1 MSDAIVHRRNSPAP
15 ASTDG
20 WQRPAVLVAAGS
32 LAVALG
38 LLVYAADRPAGHAL
52 LIPAFPAFM
61 GGRLFGTLGQW
72 LPSFVHPFAFSLF
85 TAAALPSRATP
96 RYAACVAWCAV
107 NVAFEVGQHRQISA
121 HLATVV
127 HDFFGQS
134 SPARALANYFVRG
147 TFDIGD
153 IVAAVL
159 GALAAAA
166 VLRLAQS
173 IMEKSH
179 AT

>member
-1 MSDAIVHRRNSPAP
+1 MSDAIVHQRNSLAP

-20 WQRPAVLVAAGS
+20 WERPAVLVVAGC

-61 GGRLFGTLGQW
+61 AGRLFGTLGQW

-85 TAAALPSRATP
+85 TAAALSSRATP
-96 RYAACVAWCAV
+96 WYEACIAWCAV
-107 NVAFEVGQHRQISA
+107 NVAFEVGQHPQISA
-121 HLATVV
+121 RLATVIDDV
-127 HDFFGQS
+127 LGQS
-134 SPARALANYFVRG
+134 PPARALANYFVHG

-166 VLRLAQS
+166 VLRLTQS
-173 IMEKSH
+173 FLERHH
-179 AT
+179 AE

>member
-1 MSDAIVHRRNSPAP
+1 VHALRMSEMTADPWRRP
-15 ASTDG
+15 
-20 WQRPAVLVAAGS
+20 VLMTAAGCLT
-32 LAVALG
+32 LAFG
-38 LLVYAADRPAGHAL
+38 LLVYLLDRPPSQAV
-52 LIPAFPAFM
+52 LIPSIAALA
-61 GGRLFGTLGQW
+61 GTRLFGVVGQW
-72 LPSFVHPFAFSLF
+72 LPSFVHPLAFSLF

-96 RYAACVAWCAV
+96 PYGACASWCAV
-107 NVAFEVGQHRQISA
+107 NVAFEIGQHRQISGR
-121 HLATVV
+121 LAAAL
-127 HDFFGQS
+127 HDCFGE
-134 SPARALANYFVRG
+134 SPRARALANYFVHG